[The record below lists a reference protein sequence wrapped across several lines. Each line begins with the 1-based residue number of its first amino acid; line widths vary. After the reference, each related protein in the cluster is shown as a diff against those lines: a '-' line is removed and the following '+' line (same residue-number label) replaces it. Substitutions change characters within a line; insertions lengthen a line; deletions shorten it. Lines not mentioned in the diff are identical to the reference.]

1 MKKVL
6 LLTALV
12 LGAASCQKD
21 FTADVES
28 RGEVNVQL
36 AVAAPELIG
45 ATRTD
50 GDAQKTL
57 NSAYGAIDYLDGN
70 ATGDRQNWDKVDLR
84 YSLEVYDKTNLEE
97 PIKDRMV
104 IIKDKYEPVKFDLR
118 LIPNRNY
125 QFVIFADFVPQ
136 GTAAN
141 AVDYENQSELGLR
154 HTIGDNL
161 TQIAVKVSDENGNLI
176 DAINDE
182 LADAYFKTFTYEP
195 TNNTSNTISDVVL
208 QRPYAKVRVIAT
220 DLADLNLNV
229 DPKSVVVTYSNALVP
244 TTFNAVTGVVG
255 TETSSRTFTFNYVD
269 GIRTNRAAHVYNAGY
284 DAMTSF
290 ADNGTERASHLT
302 LFTDYILASET
313 QHAVRFEMTVKDQD
327 GTPIKYVDFNTDIPV
342 QRNHLTTII
351 GNVLTAETQFTV
363 TINDNFANAN
373 EDEIEERPFYQV
385 AVSTGFEFVK
395 AYYENRE
402 IILQGD
408 ITVTQEDV
416 DAYLATRAAAA
427 INPIVNLN
435 GYVLTFVNDSTDAL
449 LTVEDGSSLTIEDN
463 VGTGAVVLEGNGVA
477 IENNG
482 ELNVVDTT
490 IEANGEGS
498 VIENNGE
505 ANIEGSTLN
514 DGALANNGEANI
526 ADSTLNAGSVENNG
540 TANLNGGEVADD
552 AVENGENATVGTYVY
567 TAEELQAAINA
578 AKATDA
584 TNEIRLAAD
593 IEGNVTVV
601 EKENVK
607 LVINGFGYKYDG
619 TIKVHSSSNHYATA
633 AFTVKN
639 VNFETATPS
648 INFIEALENGSE
660 RYSTNITAE
669 ACTFAATGEAV
680 DTVVG
685 LQIKSSKNAK
695 AIGCTA
701 TDMHSLIQAQSCD
714 ETVVVKGCTIN
725 GKNGVAFKQ
734 VKAATVEN
742 TTIVAKE
749 YGIRFDG
756 NVDNYG
762 IVVKG
767 NNVNAYQPFIVRK
780 MTGKNNTIA
789 IEGENT
795 FTTTEPYQ
803 FVITNGSDDEAYVI
817 PTGTYTLTGAEKF
830 MYYPKP
836 LAKVGATEYIDIDEA
851 IAAWTHNTTLTL
863 VSDVTLNNVIT
874 LKSTEY
880 HILDLGTYTL
890 TAAKGKDAIS
900 ITAEGRTSAS
910 YALDIKA
917 DATNPGGITA
927 TSKAVV
933 KTTGKSGVQDR
944 PIIRFY
950 NGVYNASNVIS
961 HSGSNGT
968 KCPQFQ
974 FHNGVYNASL
984 SANRALI
991 QIYGGTFN
999 GKFYIS
1005 VDSSAYALIS
1015 GGKFKYL
1022 DNLYGSAL
1030 NSDKFTIGSS
1040 KGNFDRGIY
1049 VDDEGYFVVG
1059 GAVITEFGD
1068 MFAAKATNASKA
1080 GSYLPYSSAAEYGLY
1095 YTNAAA
1101 AIAKHGEAN
1110 VVLK

>member
-12 LGAASCQKD
+12 LGMASCQKD

-50 GDAQKTL
+50 GDAQNTL

-84 YSLEVYDKTNLEE
+84 YSLEVYDKDDLTT
-97 PIKDRMV
+97 PVKDRMV

-118 LIPNRNY
+118 LIPNRDY

-141 AVDYENQSELGLR
+141 AVDYANQAELGLR
-154 HTIGDNL
+154 HTIGANL
-161 TQIAVKVSDENGNLI
+161 TEITIKQGD
-176 DAINDE
+176 DALNDE
-182 LADAYFKTFTYEP
+182 IADSYFKTFEFRP
-195 TNNTSNTISDVVL
+195 ENNTSNSINDVVL

-220 DLADLNLNV
+220 DLAELNLNV
-229 DPKSVVVTYSNALVP
+229 EPKYVSVDYG
-244 TTFNAVTGVVG
+244 TTPILTAFNAVTGEISVDKL
-255 TETSSRTFTFNYVD
+255 SSDKAFEYTYVED
-269 GIRTNRAAHVYNAGY
+269 IRSNRANHVYNADY
-284 DAMTSF
+284 DAKVAT
-290 ADNGTERASHLT
+290 AKNGIERASHLT
-302 LFTDYILASET
+302 LFTDYILAKEAT
-313 QHAVRFEMTVKDQD
+313 QSPISFQMTVYDENRE
-327 GTPIKYVDFNTDIPV
+327 PIKTVDFNTNIPV

-351 GNVLTAETQFTV
+351 GNVLTAATEVTV
-363 TINDNFANAN
+363 TIDDNFANAN

-395 AYYENRE
+395 AYYEDRE
-402 IILQGD
+402 IILQGH

-435 GYVLTFVNDSTDAL
+435 GYVLTFVNDGADAL
-449 LTVEDGSSLTIEDN
+449 LTVAEGSSLTIEDN

-490 IEANGEGS
+490 IEAQGEGS

-514 DGALANNGEANI
+514 EGALANNGEANI
-526 ADSTLNAGSVENNG
+526 VDSTLNAGSVENNG
-540 TANLNGGEVADD
+540 TANLNGSEVADD

-578 AKATDA
+578 AVATDA

-601 EKENVK
+601 EKKDVK
-607 LVINGFGYKYDG
+607 LVINGCGYKYDG
-619 TIKVHSSSNHYATA
+619 TIKVHSNSNHYATA
-633 AFTVKN
+633 ALTVKN

-669 ACTFAATGEAV
+669 ACTFTATGEAV

-695 AIGCTA
+695 VIGCTA
-701 TDMHSLIQAQSCD
+701 TNMHSLIQAQSCD

-756 NVDNYG
+756 NIDNYG

-767 NNVNAYQPFIVRK
+767 NNINAKQPFIVRK
-780 MTGKNNTIA
+780 MTGKNNSIA

-795 FTTTEPYQ
+795 FTTTESYQ

-817 PTGTYTLTGAEKF
+817 PTGTYTLTGAEKY

-836 LAKVGATEYIDIDEA
+836 LAKVGTTEYIDIDEA
-851 IAAWTHNTTLTL
+851 IAAWAHNTTLTL
-863 VSDVTLNNVIT
+863 MSDVTLNDVIT

-900 ITAEGRTSAS
+900 ISNEGRTSAS

-933 KTTGKSGVQDR
+933 KTTGKSGVKDR

-950 NGVYNASNVIS
+950 NGVFNATNVIS

-968 KCPQFQ
+968 NCPQFQ

-1030 NSDKFTIGSS
+1030 NTDKFTIGSA
-1040 KGNFDRGIY
+1040 KGVLDRGIY
-1049 VDDEGYFVVG
+1049 VDNEGYFVVG

-1068 MFAAKATNASKA
+1068 MFEAKATNASKA

>member
-50 GDAQKTL
+50 GDAQNTL

-84 YSLEVYDKTNLEE
+84 YSLEVYDATDLTA

-141 AVDYENQSELGLR
+141 AVDYANQSELGLR

-161 TQIAVKVSDENGNLI
+161 TQITIKQDV
-176 DAINDE
+176 DALNDE
-182 LADAYFKTFTYEP
+182 LADSYFKTFPYTP
-195 TNNTSNTISDVVL
+195 SNNTQNNINDTEEVIL

-220 DLADLNLNV
+220 DLAELNLNV
-229 DPKSVVVTYSNALVP
+229 EPKYVAINYG
-244 TTFNAVTGVVG
+244 TTTSILTAFNAVTGDISEDKASANKEFEY
-255 TETSSRTFTFNYVD
+255 TYVED
-269 GIRTNRAAHVYNAGY
+269 IRTNRANHVYNVGY

-302 LFTDYILASET
+302 LFTDYILATEAQSPI
-313 QHAVRFEMTVKDQD
+313 RFQMTVLDENRK
-327 GTPIKYVDFNTDIPV
+327 PIKIINFDTDIPV

-351 GNVLTAETQFTV
+351 GNVLTAETQVTV
-363 TINDNFANAN
+363 TIDDNFANAN
-373 EDEIEERPFYQV
+373 DNDIEKRPFYQV

-540 TANLNGGEVADD
+540 TANLNGGEVDDD

-593 IEGNVTVV
+593 IEGNVT
-601 EKENVK
+601 
-607 LVINGFGYKYDG
+607 I
-619 TIKVHSSSNHYATA
+619 
-633 AFTVKN
+633 
-639 VNFETATPS
+639 
-648 INFIEALENGSE
+648 
-660 RYSTNITAE
+660 
-669 ACTFAATGEAV
+669 
-680 DTVVG
+680 
-685 LQIKSSKNAK
+685 LQ
-695 AIGCTA
+695 
-701 TDMHSLIQAQSCD
+701 
-714 ETVVVKGCTIN
+714 
-725 GKNGVAFKQ
+725 KNGVNLIINGRDYEFNGVITVNGGGRATGKETLTFKAINFATEGSDFTFISAPSKINGAYNYSHNVTIENCTFEGNQ
-734 VKAATVEN
+734 TVGSASFTGTYNFVMKNCEATNMHSILQLQSVDNKALVEGVKAVNCKNGISFGN
-742 TTIVAKE
+742 TAYPTLKNSTIKASE
-749 YGIRFDG
+749 YGVRADG
-756 NVDNYG
+756 DASRGALVLEGNTIEANVP
-762 IVVKG
+762 V
-767 NNVNAYQPFIVRK
+767 IVRK
-780 MTGKNNTIA
+780 
-789 IEGENT
+789 
-795 FTTTEPYQ
+795 TTTKYDVTLANNNITKGGLFEVV
-803 FVITNGSDDEAYVI
+803 FTNGKDDEAYVA
-817 PTGTYTLTGAEKF
+817 PTGTYTVTGAEDYMVYPRNAVANWDEFVATTASKVVLLNDITYDANYQLQKNIVVDLNGKSMTLPMINIHSTATLKNGTINGKVYARKNSKITFESLKF
-830 MYYPKP
+830 SGAISDNLSTEGHLAIQSGCTLYAKDCLFSPTSVSGSQTKP
-836 LAKVGATEYIDIDEA
+836 LSFEGGSSNMKFEGCEF
-851 IAAWTHNTTLTL
+851 
-863 VSDVTLNNVIT
+863 
-874 LKSTEY
+874 KSSPY
-880 HILDLGTYTL
+880 
-890 TAAKGKDAIS
+890 KK
-900 ITAEGRTSAS
+900 
-910 YALDIKA
+910 
-917 DATNPGGITA
+917 
-927 TSKAVV
+927 
-933 KTTGKSGVQDR
+933 Q
-944 PIIRFY
+944 
-950 NGVYNASNVIS
+950 VYFN
-961 HSGSNGT
+961 
-968 KCPQFQ
+968 
-974 FHNGVYNASL
+974 SL
-984 SANRALI
+984 SATATLDFTNCN
-991 QIYGGTFN
+991 FN
-999 GKFYIS
+999 NKTPNI
-1005 VDSSAYALIS
+1005 
-1015 GGKFKYL
+1015 
-1022 DNLYGSAL
+1022 
-1030 NSDKFTIGSS
+1030 
-1040 KGNFDRGIY
+1040 
-1049 VDDEGYFVVG
+1049 
-1059 GAVITEFGD
+1059 
-1068 MFAAKATNASKA
+1068 MFAAACPLTNLTMSGTTKLSSVTLETNRAKDAVTAEDLAYLRESLIANNSMSSVRLFYA
-1080 GSYLPYSSAAEYGLY
+1080 GGSSEY
-1095 YTNAAA
+1095 
-1101 AIAKHGEAN
+1101 IR
-1110 VVLK
+1110 

>member
-50 GDAQKTL
+50 GDAQNTL

-141 AVDYENQSELGLR
+141 AVDYANQSELGLR
-154 HTIGDNL
+154 HTIGNNL

-182 LADAYFKTFTYEP
+182 LADAYFKTFPYEP
-195 TNNTSNTISDVVL
+195 TNNTQNNINDTQDVIL

-220 DLADLNLNV
+220 DLAELNLNV
-229 DPKSVVVTYSNALVP
+229 DPKSVVVTYNNVTVP
-244 TTFNAVTGVVG
+244 TTFNAVTGKVG
-255 TETSSRTFTFNYVD
+255 TETSNRTFTYDYVAN
-269 GIRTNRAAHVYNAGY
+269 IRDNRAAHVYNAGY

-302 LFTDYILASET
+302 LFTDYILATEAQSPI
-313 QHAVRFEMTVKDQD
+313 RFQMTVLDENRK
-327 GTPIKYVDFNTDIPV
+327 PIKTINFDTDIPV

-351 GNVLTAETQFTV
+351 GNVLTAETQVTV
-363 TINDNFANAN
+363 TIDDNFANAN
-373 EDEIEERPFYQV
+373 DIEKRPFYQV

-402 IILQGD
+402 IILQGN

-416 DAYLATRAAAA
+416 DAYLAYLATRAAAA

-540 TANLNGGEVADD
+540 TANLNGSEVADD
-552 AVENGENATVGTYVY
+552 AVENGDDAIVGTYVY
-567 TAEELQAAINA
+567 DAKELQDAINA
-578 AKATDA
+578 AEATDA

-593 IEGNVTVV
+593 IEGNVT
-601 EKENVK
+601 
-607 LVINGFGYKYDG
+607 I
-619 TIKVHSSSNHYATA
+619 
-633 AFTVKN
+633 
-639 VNFETATPS
+639 
-648 INFIEALENGSE
+648 
-660 RYSTNITAE
+660 
-669 ACTFAATGEAV
+669 
-680 DTVVG
+680 
-685 LQIKSSKNAK
+685 LQ
-695 AIGCTA
+695 
-701 TDMHSLIQAQSCD
+701 
-714 ETVVVKGCTIN
+714 
-725 GKNGVAFKQ
+725 KNGVNLIINGRGYEFDGVITVNGGGRATGKETLTFKAINFATEGSDFTFISAPSKINSAYNYSHNVTIENCTFEGNQ
-734 VKAATVEN
+734 TVGSASFTGTYNFVMKNCEATNMHSILQLQSVDNKALVEDVKAVNCKNGISFGN
-742 TTIVAKE
+742 TAYPTLKNSTIKASE
-749 YGIRFDG
+749 YGVRADG
-756 NVDNYG
+756 DASRGALVLEGNTIEANVP
-762 IVVKG
+762 V
-767 NNVNAYQPFIVRK
+767 IVRK
-780 MTGKNNTIA
+780 
-789 IEGENT
+789 
-795 FTTTEPYQ
+795 TTTKYDVTLVNNAITKGGLFEVV
-803 FVITNGSDDEAYVI
+803 FTNGKDDEEYVA
-817 PTGTYTLTGAEKF
+817 PTGTYTVTGAEDY
-830 MYYPKP
+830 MVYPRN
-836 LAKVGATEYIDIDEA
+836 AVANWDEFVAT
-851 IAAWTHNTTLTL
+851 
-863 VSDVTLNNVIT
+863 
-874 LKSTEY
+874 
-880 HILDLGTYTL
+880 
-890 TAAKGKDAIS
+890 TA
-900 ITAEGRTSAS
+900 
-910 YALDIKA
+910 
-917 DATNPGGITA
+917 
-927 TSKAVV
+927 
-933 KTTGKSGVQDR
+933 
-944 PIIRFY
+944 
-950 NGVYNASNVIS
+950 
-961 HSGSNGT
+961 
-968 KCPQFQ
+968 
-974 FHNGVYNASL
+974 
-984 SANRALI
+984 
-991 QIYGGTFN
+991 
-999 GKFYIS
+999 
-1005 VDSSAYALIS
+1005 
-1015 GGKFKYL
+1015 
-1022 DNLYGSAL
+1022 
-1030 NSDKFTIGSS
+1030 
-1040 KGNFDRGIY
+1040 
-1049 VDDEGYFVVG
+1049 
-1059 GAVITEFGD
+1059 
-1068 MFAAKATNASKA
+1068 
-1080 GSYLPYSSAAEYGLY
+1080 
-1095 YTNAAA
+1095 
-1101 AIAKHGEAN
+1101 
-1110 VVLK
+1110 

>member
-50 GDAQKTL
+50 GDAQNTL

-84 YSLEVYDKTNLEE
+84 YSLEVYDATDLTA

-141 AVDYENQSELGLR
+141 AVDYANQSELGLR

-161 TQIAVKVSDENGNLI
+161 TQITIKQDV
-176 DAINDE
+176 DALNDE
-182 LADAYFKTFTYEP
+182 LADSYFKTFPYTP
-195 TNNTSNTISDVVL
+195 SNNTQNNINDTEEVIL

-220 DLADLNLNV
+220 DLAELNLNV
-229 DPKSVVVTYSNALVP
+229 EPKYVAINYG
-244 TTFNAVTGVVG
+244 TTTSILTAFNAVTGDISEDKASANKEFEY
-255 TETSSRTFTFNYVD
+255 TYVED
-269 GIRTNRAAHVYNAGY
+269 IRTNRANHVYNVGY

-302 LFTDYILASET
+302 LFTDYILATEAQSPI
-313 QHAVRFEMTVKDQD
+313 RFQMTVLDENRK
-327 GTPIKYVDFNTDIPV
+327 PIKIINFDTDIPV

-351 GNVLTAETQFTV
+351 GNVLTAETQVTV
-363 TINDNFANAN
+363 TIDDNFANAN
-373 EDEIEERPFYQV
+373 DNDIEKRPFYQV

-540 TANLNGGEVADD
+540 TANLNGGEVDDD

-593 IEGNVTVV
+593 IEGNVT
-601 EKENVK
+601 
-607 LVINGFGYKYDG
+607 I
-619 TIKVHSSSNHYATA
+619 
-633 AFTVKN
+633 
-639 VNFETATPS
+639 
-648 INFIEALENGSE
+648 
-660 RYSTNITAE
+660 
-669 ACTFAATGEAV
+669 
-680 DTVVG
+680 
-685 LQIKSSKNAK
+685 LQ
-695 AIGCTA
+695 
-701 TDMHSLIQAQSCD
+701 
-714 ETVVVKGCTIN
+714 
-725 GKNGVAFKQ
+725 KNGVNLIINGRDYEFNGVITVNGGGRATGKETLTFKAINFATEGSDFTFISAPSKINGAYNYSHNVTIENCTFEGNQ
-734 VKAATVEN
+734 TVGSASFTGTYNFVMKNCEATNMHSILQLQSVDNKALVEGVKAVNCKNGISFGN
-742 TTIVAKE
+742 TAYPTLKNSTIKASE
-749 YGIRFDG
+749 YGVRADG
-756 NVDNYG
+756 DASRGALVLEGNTIEANVP
-762 IVVKG
+762 V
-767 NNVNAYQPFIVRK
+767 IVRK
-780 MTGKNNTIA
+780 
-789 IEGENT
+789 
-795 FTTTEPYQ
+795 TTTKYDVTLANNNITKGGLFEVV
-803 FVITNGSDDEAYVI
+803 FTNGKDDEAYVA
-817 PTGTYTLTGAEKF
+817 PTGTYTVTGAEDYMVYPRNAVANWDEFVATTASKVVLLNDITYDANYQLQKNIVVDLNGKSMTLPMINIHSTATLKNGTINGKVYARKNSKITFESLKF
-830 MYYPKP
+830 SGAISDNLSTEGHLAIQSGCTLYAKDCLFSPTSVSGSQTKP
-836 LAKVGATEYIDIDEA
+836 LSFEGGSSNMKFEGCEF
-851 IAAWTHNTTLTL
+851 
-863 VSDVTLNNVIT
+863 
-874 LKSTEY
+874 KSSPY
-880 HILDLGTYTL
+880 
-890 TAAKGKDAIS
+890 KK
-900 ITAEGRTSAS
+900 
-910 YALDIKA
+910 
-917 DATNPGGITA
+917 
-927 TSKAVV
+927 
-933 KTTGKSGVQDR
+933 Q
-944 PIIRFY
+944 
-950 NGVYNASNVIS
+950 VYFN
-961 HSGSNGT
+961 
-968 KCPQFQ
+968 
-974 FHNGVYNASL
+974 SL
-984 SANRALI
+984 SATATLDFTNCN
-991 QIYGGTFN
+991 FN
-999 GKFYIS
+999 
-1005 VDSSAYALIS
+1005 
-1015 GGKFKYL
+1015 
-1022 DNLYGSAL
+1022 
-1030 NSDKFTIGSS
+1030 S
-1040 KGNFDRGIY
+1040 KTPNI
-1049 VDDEGYFVVG
+1049 
-1059 GAVITEFGD
+1059 
-1068 MFAAKATNASKA
+1068 MFAAACPLTNLTMSGTTKLSSVTLETNRAKDAVTAEDLAYLRESLIANNSMSSVRLFYA
-1080 GSYLPYSSAAEYGLY
+1080 GGSSEY
-1095 YTNAAA
+1095 
-1101 AIAKHGEAN
+1101 IR
-1110 VVLK
+1110 